1 MYNFR
6 GTKNRKIG
14 LFGVRIHPFWLKI
27 RPGKAHDLPD
37 LNFMLIGPTKPQN
50 EEKQPKEKS
59 ENTKTK
65 MYKIGGGGV
74 GGPPTPLRGGDP
86 KSFQNPLNV

>member
-50 EEKQPKEKS
+50 EEKQLKEKS
-59 ENTKTK
+59 EKKQNCTKF
-65 MYKIGGGGV
+65 GERGWGA
-74 GGPPTPLRGGDP
+74 PPLP
-86 KSFQNPLNV
+86 